1 MPHILIKMYPGRT
14 AKQKQRLA
22 AAITECVASIAK
34 CEEKYVSVA
43 VEEIAPESWAEE
55 VYRLDI
61 LEKEET
67 LIKKPGYNPF
77 GQ

>member
-1 MPHILIKMYPGRT
+1 MSHVLIKMYPGRI
-14 AKQKQRLA
+14 AEQKQRLA

-34 CEEKYVSVA
+34 CEEKSVSVA
-43 VEEIAPESWAEE
+43 VEEIAPEAWAEE
-55 VYRLDI
+55 VYRPDI